1 MEFVTLV
8 RQDQLARW
16 VKASIATWIVGSAKM
31 PFNTVPYV
39 LIECV
44 NGLGVTQVDA
54 ALPAS
59 FGDRGP
65 QADFFAERT

>member
-1 MEFVTLV
+1 
-8 RQDQLARW
+8 
-16 VKASIATWIVGSAKM
+16 M
-31 PFNTVPYV
+31 PFNTIPYV